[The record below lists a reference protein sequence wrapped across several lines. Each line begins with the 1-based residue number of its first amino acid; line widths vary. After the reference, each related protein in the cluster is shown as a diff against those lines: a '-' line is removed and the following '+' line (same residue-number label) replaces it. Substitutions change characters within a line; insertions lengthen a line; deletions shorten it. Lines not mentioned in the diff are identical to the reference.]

1 MLGLLGHTWG
11 LFAVAEHYN
20 FYHQMCGITNHVA
33 PTNFLYQQAC
43 SVSKLVASLISKQFR
58 KLR

>member
-33 PTNFLYQQAC
+33 PTNFL
-43 SVSKLVASLISKQFR
+43 
-58 KLR
+58 